1 MLYIELLIKEAVSL
15 PAKRIDHIGVVVR
28 DLEKSIT
35 FYQDVLDL
43 KLKARTPHTNGVIQ
57 LAFLG
62 YEESEETEIELI
74 QGYSD
79 TLPSEA
85 TIHHFAITVDDIEK
99 EYARIKKLNDIELI
113 DEEIVTLPNGYRY
126 FYIYGPE
133 KEWIEFFQR

>member
-1 MLYIELLIKEAVSL
+1 MAV
-15 PAKRIDHIGVVVR
+15 KRVDHIGVVVK
-28 DLEKSIT
+28 DIEKSIA

-43 KLKARTPHTNGVIQ
+43 KLKGRMTHTNGVIE

-62 YEESEETEIELI
+62 YEESDETEIELI

-79 TLPSEA
+79 KLPSEA
-85 TIHHFAITVDDIEK
+85 TIHHFAITVDDIEE
-99 EYARIKKLNDIELI
+99 EYARIKSLDNTELI

>member
-1 MLYIELLIKEAVSL
+1 MAV
-15 PAKRIDHIGVVVR
+15 KRVDHVGVVVK
-28 DLEKSIT
+28 DLEKSIS
-35 FYQDVLDL
+35 FYQDVLEL
-43 KLKARTPHTNGVIQ
+43 KLKARMTHTNGVIE

-62 YEESEETEIELI
+62 YEESDETEIELI

-85 TIHHFAITVDDIEK
+85 TIHHFAITVDDIEG
-99 EYARIKKLNDIELI
+99 EYARIKSLDNTELI

-126 FYIYGPE
+126 FYVYGPE

>member
-1 MLYIELLIKEAVSL
+1 MKEEIFLAV
-15 PAKRIDHIGVVVR
+15 KRVDHIGIVVR
-28 DLEKSIT
+28 DLEKSIA

-43 KLKARTPHTNGVIQ
+43 KLKARMPHTNGVIE

-62 YEESEETEIELI
+62 YEESDETEIELI

-85 TIHHFAITVDDIEK
+85 TIHHFAITVDDIEE
-99 EYARIKKLNDIELI
+99 EYARIKSLDNTELI
-113 DEEIVTLPNGYRY
+113 DEDIVTLPNGYRY
-126 FYIYGPE
+126 FYVYGPE

>member
-1 MLYIELLIKEAVSL
+1 LAV
-15 PAKRIDHIGVVVR
+15 KRVDHVGVVVK
-28 DLEKSIT
+28 DLEKSIA
-35 FYQDVLDL
+35 FYQDVLEL
-43 KLKARTPHTNGVIQ
+43 KLKARMTHTNGVIE

-62 YEESEETEIELI
+62 YEESDETEIELI

-85 TIHHFAITVDDIEK
+85 TIHHFAITVDDIEG
-99 EYARIKKLNDIELI
+99 EYARIKSLDNTELI

-126 FYIYGPE
+126 FYVYGPE

>member
-1 MLYIELLIKEAVSL
+1 LAV
-15 PAKRIDHIGVVVR
+15 KRVDHIGVVVK
-28 DLEKSIT
+28 DLEKSIA

-43 KLKARTPHTNGVIQ
+43 KLKERMTHTNGVIE

-62 YEESEETEIELI
+62 YEESDETEIELI

-85 TIHHFAITVDDIEK
+85 TIHHFAITVDDIEE
-99 EYARIKKLNDIELI
+99 EYARIKSLDNTELI

-126 FYIYGPE
+126 FYVYGPE

>member
-1 MLYIELLIKEAVSL
+1 MAV
-15 PAKRIDHIGVVVR
+15 KRVDHIGVVVK
-28 DLEKSIT
+28 DLEKSIA

-43 KLKARTPHTNGVIQ
+43 KLKERMTHTNGVIK

-62 YEESEETEIELI
+62 YEESDETEVELI

-85 TIHHFAITVDDIEK
+85 TIHHFAITVDDIEE
-99 EYARIKKLNDIELI
+99 EYARIKSLDNTELI

-126 FYIYGPE
+126 FYVYGPE

>member
-1 MLYIELLIKEAVSL
+1 LAV
-15 PAKRIDHIGVVVR
+15 KRVDHIGVVVK
-28 DLEKSIT
+28 DLEKSIA

-43 KLKARTPHTNGVIQ
+43 KLKARMTHTNGVIE

-62 YEESEETEIELI
+62 YEESDETEIELI

-85 TIHHFAITVDDIEK
+85 TIHHFAITVDDIEE
-99 EYARIKKLNDIELI
+99 EYARIKSLDNTELI

-126 FYIYGPE
+126 FYVYGPE

>member
-1 MLYIELLIKEAVSL
+1 MA
-15 PAKRIDHIGVVVR
+15 AKRVDHIGVVVK
-28 DLEKSIT
+28 DLEKSIA

-43 KLKARTPHTNGVIQ
+43 KLKERMTHTNGVIE

-62 YEESEETEIELI
+62 YEESDETEIELI

-85 TIHHFAITVDDIEK
+85 TIHHFAITVDDIEE
-99 EYARIKKLNDIELI
+99 EYARIKSLDNTELI

-126 FYIYGPE
+126 FYVYGPE

>member
-1 MLYIELLIKEAVSL
+1 MKEADFLAV
-15 PAKRIDHIGVVVR
+15 KRVDHIGVVVK
-28 DLEKSIT
+28 DLEKSIA

-43 KLKARTPHTNGVIQ
+43 KLKERMTHTNGVIE

-62 YEESEETEIELI
+62 YEESDETEIELI

-85 TIHHFAITVDDIEK
+85 TIHHFAITVDDIEE
-99 EYARIKKLNDIELI
+99 EYARIKSLDNTELI

-126 FYIYGPE
+126 FYVYGPE

>member
-1 MLYIELLIKEAVSL
+1 MAIKRV
-15 PAKRIDHIGVVVR
+15 DHIGVVVR

-35 FYQDVLDL
+35 FYQNVLDL
-43 KLKARTPHTNGVIQ
+43 KLKSRVPHTDGIIQ

-62 YEESEETEIELI
+62 YNDSNETEIELI

-85 TIHHFAITVDDIEK
+85 TIHHFAISVDDIEE
-99 EYARIKKLNDIELI
+99 EYARIQGFENVELI
-113 DEEIVTLPNGYRY
+113 DQEIVTLPNGYRY

>member
-1 MLYIELLIKEAVSL
+1 LAV
-15 PAKRIDHIGVVVR
+15 KRVDHIGVVVK
-28 DLEKSIT
+28 DLEKSIA

-43 KLKARTPHTNGVIQ
+43 KLKARMTHTNGVIE

-62 YEESEETEIELI
+62 YEESDETEIELI

-85 TIHHFAITVDDIEK
+85 TIHHFAITVDDIEE
-99 EYARIKKLNDIELI
+99 EYDRIKSLDNTELI

-126 FYIYGPE
+126 FYVYGPE

>member
-1 MLYIELLIKEAVSL
+1 MAIKRV
-15 PAKRIDHIGVVVR
+15 DHIGVVVR

-43 KLKARTPHTNGVIQ
+43 KLKSRVPHTDGVIQ

-62 YEESEETEIELI
+62 YNDSNETEIELI

-85 TIHHFAITVDDIEK
+85 TIHHFAISVDDIEE
-99 EYARIKKLNDIELI
+99 EYARIQGLENVELI
-113 DEEIVTLPNGYRY
+113 DQEIVTLPNGYRY

>member
-1 MLYIELLIKEAVSL
+1 MKEEDLLAV
-15 PAKRIDHIGVVVR
+15 KRVDHIGVVVK
-28 DLEKSIT
+28 DLEKSIA

-43 KLKARTPHTNGVIQ
+43 KLKARMTHTNGVIE

-62 YEESEETEIELI
+62 YKESDETEIELI

-85 TIHHFAITVDDIEK
+85 TIHHFAITVDDIEE
-99 EYARIKKLNDIELI
+99 EYARIKSLDNTELI

>member
-1 MLYIELLIKEAVSL
+1 MAV
-15 PAKRIDHIGVVVR
+15 KRVDHIGVVVK
-28 DLEKSIT
+28 DLEKSIA

-43 KLKARTPHTNGVIQ
+43 KLKARMTHTNGVIE

-62 YEESEETEIELI
+62 YEESDETEIELI

-85 TIHHFAITVDDIEK
+85 TIHHFAITVDDIEE
-99 EYARIKKLNDIELI
+99 EYARIKNLDNTELI

-126 FYIYGPE
+126 FYVYGPE

>member
-1 MLYIELLIKEAVSL
+1 MAV
-15 PAKRIDHIGVVVR
+15 KRVDHIGVVVK
-28 DLEKSIT
+28 DLEKSIA

-43 KLKARTPHTNGVIQ
+43 KLKARMTHTNGVIE

-62 YEESEETEIELI
+62 YEESDETEIELI

-85 TIHHFAITVDDIEK
+85 TIHHFAITVDDIEE
-99 EYARIKKLNDIELI
+99 EYDRIKSLDNTELI

-126 FYIYGPE
+126 FYVYGPE

>member
-1 MLYIELLIKEAVSL
+1 MKEEDLLAV
-15 PAKRIDHIGVVVR
+15 KRVDHIGVVVK
-28 DLEKSIT
+28 DLEKSIA

-43 KLKARTPHTNGVIQ
+43 KLKARMTHTNGVIE

-62 YEESEETEIELI
+62 YEESDETEIELI

-85 TIHHFAITVDDIEK
+85 TIHHFAITVDDIEE
-99 EYARIKKLNDIELI
+99 EYARIKSLDNTELI

-126 FYIYGPE
+126 FYVYGPE

>member
-1 MLYIELLIKEAVSL
+1 MSFYHKEDVFLS
-15 PAKRIDHIGVVVR
+15 AKRIDHIGVVVR
-28 DLEKSIT
+28 DLEKSII
-35 FYQDVLDL
+35 FYQEVLDL
-43 KLKARTPHTNGVIQ
+43 KLKARVPHTNGVIQ

-62 YEESEETEIELI
+62 YEDSDETEIELI
-74 QGYSD
+74 QGYSN

-99 EYARIKKLNDIELI
+99 EYARIKTLNVELI
-113 DEEIVTLPNGYRY
+113 DEEIVTLPNGFRY

>member
-1 MLYIELLIKEAVSL
+1 LAIKRV
-15 PAKRIDHIGVVVR
+15 DHIGVVVR
-28 DLEKSIT
+28 DLEESIT

-43 KLKARTPHTNGVIQ
+43 KVKSRVLHTNGVIQ

-62 YEESEETEIELI
+62 YNDSDETEIELI

-85 TIHHFAITVDDIEK
+85 TIHHFAITVDDIEE
-99 EYARIKKLNDIELI
+99 EYDRIKSLDNIELI

>member
-1 MLYIELLIKEAVSL
+1 MAV
-15 PAKRIDHIGVVVR
+15 KRVDHIGVVVK

-43 KLKARTPHTNGVIQ
+43 KLKARMTHTNGVIE

-62 YEESEETEIELI
+62 YEESDETEIELI

-85 TIHHFAITVDDIEK
+85 TIHHFAITVDDIEE
-99 EYARIKKLNDIELI
+99 EYARIKSLDNTELI
-113 DEEIVTLPNGYRY
+113 DEEIITLPNGYRY
-126 FYIYGPE
+126 FYVYGPE

>member
-1 MLYIELLIKEAVSL
+1 MAIQRV
-15 PAKRIDHIGVVVR
+15 DHIGIVVR

-43 KLKARTPHTNGVIQ
+43 KLKSRVPHTNGVIQ

-62 YEESEETEIELI
+62 YNDSDETEIELI

-85 TIHHFAITVDDIEK
+85 TIHHFAISVNDIEE
-99 EYARIKKLNDIELI
+99 EYARIQGFENVELI
-113 DEEIVTLPNGYRY
+113 DQEIVTLPNGYRY

>member
-1 MLYIELLIKEAVSL
+1 MAV
-15 PAKRIDHIGVVVR
+15 KRVDHIGVVVK
-28 DLEKSIT
+28 DLEKSIA

-43 KLKARTPHTNGVIQ
+43 KLKARMTHTNGVIE

-62 YEESEETEIELI
+62 YEESDETEIELI

-85 TIHHFAITVDDIEK
+85 TIHHFAITVDDIEE
-99 EYARIKKLNDIELI
+99 EYARIKSLNNTELI

-126 FYIYGPE
+126 FYVYGPE

>member
-1 MLYIELLIKEAVSL
+1 MAT
-15 PAKRIDHIGVVVR
+15 KRVDHIGVVVK
-28 DLEKSIT
+28 DLEKSIA
-35 FYQDVLDL
+35 FYQEVLDL
-43 KLKARTPHTNGVIQ
+43 KVKARVPHTNGVIQ

-62 YEESEETEIELI
+62 YEKSEETEIELI

-85 TIHHFAITVDDIEK
+85 TIHHFAITVDDIEE
-99 EYARIKKLNDIELI
+99 EYARIKSLDNIELI

>member
-1 MLYIELLIKEAVSL
+1 MAIKRV
-15 PAKRIDHIGVVVR
+15 DHIGVVVR
-28 DLEKSIT
+28 DLEESIT

-43 KLKARTPHTNGVIQ
+43 KVKSRVLHTNGVIQ

-62 YEESEETEIELI
+62 YNNSDETEIELI

-85 TIHHFAITVDDIEK
+85 TIHHFAISVDDIEE
-99 EYARIKKLNDIELI
+99 EYARIIGFENVELI
-113 DEEIVTLPNGYRY
+113 DQEIVTLPNGYRY

>member
-1 MLYIELLIKEAVSL
+1 MAV
-15 PAKRIDHIGVVVR
+15 KRVDHIGVVVK
-28 DLEKSIT
+28 DLEKSIA

-43 KLKARTPHTNGVIQ
+43 KLKARMTHTNGVIE

-62 YEESEETEIELI
+62 YEESDETEIELI

-85 TIHHFAITVDDIEK
+85 TIHHFAITVDDIEE
-99 EYARIKKLNDIELI
+99 EYARIKSLDNIELI

-126 FYIYGPE
+126 FYVYGPE

>member
-1 MLYIELLIKEAVSL
+1 MAV
-15 PAKRIDHIGVVVR
+15 KRVDHIGVVVK
-28 DLEKSIT
+28 DLEKSIA

-43 KLKARTPHTNGVIQ
+43 KLKARMTHTNGVIE

-62 YEESEETEIELI
+62 YEESDETEIELI

-85 TIHHFAITVDDIEK
+85 TIHHFAITVDDIEE
-99 EYARIKKLNDIELI
+99 EYARIKSLDNTELI
-113 DEEIVTLPNGYRY
+113 DEQIVTLPNGYRY
-126 FYIYGPE
+126 FYVYGPE

>member
-1 MLYIELLIKEAVSL
+1 MKEEDLLAV
-15 PAKRIDHIGVVVR
+15 KRVDHIGVVVK
-28 DLEKSIT
+28 DLEKSIA
-35 FYQDVLDL
+35 FYQDVLEL
-43 KLKARTPHTNGVIQ
+43 KLKARMTHTNGVIE

-62 YEESEETEIELI
+62 YEESDETEIELI

-85 TIHHFAITVDDIEK
+85 TIHHFAITVDDIEE
-99 EYARIKKLNDIELI
+99 EYARIKSLDNTELI

-126 FYIYGPE
+126 FYVYGPE

>member
-1 MLYIELLIKEAVSL
+1 MAV
-15 PAKRIDHIGVVVR
+15 KRVDHIGVVVK
-28 DLEKSIT
+28 DLEKSIA

-43 KLKARTPHTNGVIQ
+43 KLKERMIHTNGVIE

-62 YEESEETEIELI
+62 YEESDETEIELI

-85 TIHHFAITVDDIEK
+85 TIHHFAITVDDIEE
-99 EYARIKKLNDIELI
+99 EYARIKSLDNTELI

-126 FYIYGPE
+126 FYVYGPE

>member
-1 MLYIELLIKEAVSL
+1 MA
-15 PAKRIDHIGVVVR
+15 AKRVDHIGVVVK
-28 DLEKSIT
+28 DLEKSIA
-35 FYQDVLDL
+35 FYQDVLEL
-43 KLKARTPHTNGVIQ
+43 KLKARMTHTNGVIE

-62 YEESEETEIELI
+62 YEESDETEIELI

-85 TIHHFAITVDDIEK
+85 TIHHFAITVDDIEE
-99 EYARIKKLNDIELI
+99 EYARIKSLDNTELI

-126 FYIYGPE
+126 FYVYGPE

>member
-1 MLYIELLIKEAVSL
+1 MKEEDVFLA
-15 PAKRIDHIGVVVR
+15 AKRVDHIGIVVR
-28 DLEKSIT
+28 DLENSIA
-35 FYQDVLDL
+35 FYQEVLDL
-43 KLKARTPHTNGVIQ
+43 KLKARVPHTNGVIQ

-99 EYARIKKLNDIELI
+99 EYERIKNFDNIELI
-113 DEEIVTLPNGYRY
+113 DEEIITLPNGYRY

>member
-1 MLYIELLIKEAVSL
+1 MAV
-15 PAKRIDHIGVVVR
+15 KRVDHIGVVVK
-28 DLEKSIT
+28 DLEKSIA

-43 KLKARTPHTNGVIQ
+43 KLKERMTHTNGVIE

-62 YEESEETEIELI
+62 YEESDETEIELI

-85 TIHHFAITVDDIEK
+85 TIHHFAITVDDIEE
-99 EYARIKKLNDIELI
+99 EYARIKSLDNTELI

-126 FYIYGPE
+126 FYVYGPE

>member
-1 MLYIELLIKEAVSL
+1 MAV
-15 PAKRIDHIGVVVR
+15 KRVDHIGVVVK
-28 DLEKSIT
+28 DLQKSIA

-43 KLKARTPHTNGVIQ
+43 KLKERMTHTNGVIE

-62 YEESEETEIELI
+62 YEESDETEIELI

-85 TIHHFAITVDDIEK
+85 TIHHFAITVDDIEE
-99 EYARIKKLNDIELI
+99 EYARIKSLDNTELI

-126 FYIYGPE
+126 FYVYGPE

>member
-1 MLYIELLIKEAVSL
+1 MAIKRV
-15 PAKRIDHIGVVVR
+15 DHIGVVVR

-43 KLKARTPHTNGVIQ
+43 KLKSRVPHTDGVIQ

-62 YEESEETEIELI
+62 YNDSNETEIELI

-79 TLPSEA
+79 TPPSEA
-85 TIHHFAITVDDIEK
+85 TIHHFAISVDDIEE
-99 EYARIKKLNDIELI
+99 EYARIQGFENVELI
-113 DEEIVTLPNGYRY
+113 DQEIVTLPNGYRY

>member
-1 MLYIELLIKEAVSL
+1 MAV
-15 PAKRIDHIGVVVR
+15 KKVDHIGVVVK
-28 DLEKSIT
+28 DLEKSIA

-43 KLKARTPHTNGVIQ
+43 KLKERMTHTNGVIE

-62 YEESEETEIELI
+62 YEESDETEIELI

-85 TIHHFAITVDDIEK
+85 TIHHFAITVDDIEE
-99 EYARIKKLNDIELI
+99 EYARIKSLDNTELI

-126 FYIYGPE
+126 FYVYGPE

>member
-1 MLYIELLIKEAVSL
+1 MAV
-15 PAKRIDHIGVVVR
+15 KRVDHIGVVVK
-28 DLEKSIT
+28 DLEKSIA

-43 KLKARTPHTNGVIQ
+43 KLKARMTHTNGVIE

-62 YEESEETEIELI
+62 YEESDETEIELI

-85 TIHHFAITVDDIEK
+85 TIHHFAITVDDIEE
-99 EYARIKKLNDIELI
+99 EYARIQSLDNTELI

-126 FYIYGPE
+126 FYVYGPE

>member
-1 MLYIELLIKEAVSL
+1 MAMKKV
-15 PAKRIDHIGVVVR
+15 DHIGIVVR
-28 DLEKSIT
+28 DLETSIS
-35 FYQDVLDL
+35 FYQKVLDL
-43 KLKARTPHTNGVIQ
+43 KLKARVPHTDGVIQ

-62 YEESEETEIELI
+62 YDGTDETEIELI

-85 TIHHFAITVDDIEK
+85 TIHHFAITVDDIEE
-99 EYARIKKLNDIELI
+99 EYTRIQKLENVELI
-113 DEEIVTLPNGYRY
+113 DEEIITLPNGYRY

>member
-1 MLYIELLIKEAVSL
+1 MAIKRV
-15 PAKRIDHIGVVVR
+15 DHIGVVVR

-43 KLKARTPHTNGVIQ
+43 KLKSRVPHTDGVIQ

-62 YEESEETEIELI
+62 YNDSNETEIELI

-85 TIHHFAITVDDIEK
+85 TIHHFAISVDDIEE
-99 EYARIKKLNDIELI
+99 EYARIQCLENVELI
-113 DEEIVTLPNGYRY
+113 DQEIVTLPNGYRY